1 MALWKIFTFNS
12 ILFLIIASEVIEVR
26 MTNVFNTMVCSQS
39 TLNENRSNDYFYT
52 YKLYKYNVAHFQNS
66 KSLASLTC
74 YIYTY
79 IQLTLRLVFIY
90 FGVSLVFALQLYE
103 ADLMAH
109 DIAYQSIDRSSRVS
123 KG

>member
-1 MALWKIFTFNS
+1 MTIFTPINY
-12 ILFLIIASEVIEVR
+12 
-26 MTNVFNTMVCSQS
+26 TNTMLIS
-39 TLNENRSNDYFYT
+39 
-52 YKLYKYNVAHFQNS
+52 AHFQNS
-66 KSLASLTC
+66 KSFASLTC